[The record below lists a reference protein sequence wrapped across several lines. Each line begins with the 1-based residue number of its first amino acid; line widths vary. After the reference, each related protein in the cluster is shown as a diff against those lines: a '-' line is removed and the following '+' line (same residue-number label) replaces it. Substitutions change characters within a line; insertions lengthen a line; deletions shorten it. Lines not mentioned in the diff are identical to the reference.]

1 MPASSIS
8 TVLDYF
14 MESEEEVFRLDVKT
28 DPGAVK
34 RQALWAGVKPGMRI
48 LDAGCGSGKTT
59 AILQSLVGPN
69 GSVVGIDFSKNR
81 IEYAKKHYEK
91 KGITFILGDIRD
103 PLDDL
108 GMFDL
113 VWVRFVLEYYRSNA
127 FEIVK
132 NLSKVVKP
140 GGILC
145 LIDLDHN
152 CLNYFGL
159 PERLEKTIRQIIEI
173 LMEKFNFDPYAGRK
187 LYSYL
192 FDLGYES
199 IEINLEAHHLIY
211 GNITSAD
218 AYNWT
223 MKLIT
228 ISKKIQFNFS
238 EYGNGYESFMKEA
251 LTFLSNPRRFIYTP
265 VIMAKGFKPSSGSTL

>member
-1 MPASSIS
+1 SKDGIE
-8 TVLDYF
+8 F
-14 MESEEEVFRLDVKT
+14 
-28 DPGAVK
+28 
-34 RQALWAGVKPGMRI
+34 
-48 LDAGCGSGKTT
+48 
-59 AILQSLVGPN
+59 LV
-69 GSVVGIDFSKNR
+69 R
-81 IEYAKKHYEK
+81 
-91 KGITFILGDIRD
+91 DIRD

-108 GMFDL
+108 GLFDL
-113 VWVRFVLEYYRSNA
+113 VWVRFVLEYYRSEA

-159 PERLEKTIRQIIEI
+159 SERLEKTIHRIIET
-173 LMEKFNFDPYAGRK
+173 LMEKFNFDPFAGRK

-199 IEINLEAHHLIY
+199 IEVEVEAHHLIY
-211 GNITSAD
+211 GKISEVD
-218 AYNWT
+218 AYNWK
-223 MKLIT
+223 MKLCTVI
-228 ISKKIQFNFS
+228 KKVSFEFP
-238 EYGNGYESFMKEA
+238 EYENGCEGFLQEIM
-251 LTFLSNPRRFIYTP
+251 TFLDNPRRFIYTP